1 MILPLQARC
10 AWSCH
15 LNQVTTLT
23 SSLISCQP
31 GLGPNTG
38 DFIPSS
44 LKVLRKITVL
54 WRIFFYCGC
63 VCLGYIPC
71 SLTTV
76 EPLVATTTQK
86 QPPLL
91 NKQFAKIPKVSQS
104 SLYLESLV
112 SDHLLLV
119 TTTTFRARSL
129 RIYLFLASTSQ
140 IIEHSSCE

>member
-1 MILPLQARC
+1 MEL
-10 AWSCH
+10 
-15 LNQVTTLT
+15 
-23 SSLISCQP
+23 SSQP
-31 GLGPNTG
+31 SDYSYFKSDLMSTWAGPQH
-38 DFIPSS
+38 
-44 LKVLRKITVL
+44 
-54 WRIFFYCGC
+54 WRLHSKLSKGIKENNCLVEDFFYCGC

-129 RIYLFLASTSQ
+129 RIYFVFSLHFTDNRA
-140 IIEHSSCE
+140 